1 MPSQILFAFTRRTHA
16 WRRFQRSSRCVGDL
30 FARALKWRTLG
41 SYRPDF
47 DSHPIFQGRTLFGDC
62 QRFIRAVDLHQEIA
76 ADSLL
81 RLGKGTIGHTPALL
95 SGNDFALMLKRMG
108 AFDFPVLDKL
118 VEPGIPLSHD
128 GLDFFRRQVLVP
140 LRASE

>member
-1 MPSQILFAFTRRTHA
+1 
-16 WRRFQRSSRCVGDL
+16 
-30 FARALKWRTLG
+30 
-41 SYRPDF
+41 
-47 DSHPIFQGRTLFGDC
+47 
-62 QRFIRAVDLHQEIA
+62 LHQEIA

-95 SGNDFALMLKRMG
+95 SGNDFALMLKGMG